1 MLTWLAVKAWTA
13 SMWKSFTSFC
23 KERWELLVGVVVGVL
38 GVLVVTRRGDDGK
51 ALEAKG
57 DLIDTIMGSQQ
68 EADEK
73 QRAALEKNLDA
84 FLTTNEQAKEDF
96 KDKITGLDEEK
107 KERVKEILT
116 SESPEEE
123 IAAKLKEYLN

>member
-1 MLTWLAVKAWTA
+1 MLTWLAVKAWTT

-51 ALEAKG
+51 VLEAKG
-57 DLIDTIMGSQQ
+57 DLIDTIMGGQQ

-123 IAAKLKEYLN
+123 IAAKLREYLN

>member
-1 MLTWLAVKAWTA
+1 MLTWLAVKAWTT

-51 ALEAKG
+51 VLEAKG
-57 DLIDTIMGSQQ
+57 DLIDTIMGGQQ

-96 KDKITGLDEEK
+96 KNKITGLDEEK
-107 KERVKEILT
+107 KERVKEILS

>member
-38 GVLVVTRRGDDGK
+38 GVLALTRRGDAGK

-73 QRAALEKNLDA
+73 QRAALEKNLDT

>member
-38 GVLVVTRRGDDGK
+38 GVLAITRRGDAGK

-73 QRAALEKNLDA
+73 QRAALEKNLDT

-96 KDKITGLDEEK
+96 ENKITGLDEEK

>member
-38 GVLVVTRRGDDGK
+38 GVLVVTRRGDSGK

-73 QRAALEKNLDA
+73 QRAALEKNLDT

>member
-38 GVLVVTRRGDDGK
+38 GVLVVTRRGDSGK

-57 DLIDTIMGSQQ
+57 DLIDTILGSQQ

-73 QRAALEKNLDA
+73 QRAALEKNLDT

>member
-38 GVLVVTRRGDDGK
+38 GVLVVTPRGDSGK

-73 QRAALEKNLDA
+73 QRAALEKNLDT

>member
-38 GVLVVTRRGDDGK
+38 GVLAVTRSGDAGK

-96 KDKITGLDEEK
+96 EDKITGLDEEK

>member
-1 MLTWLAVKAWTA
+1 MAIKAWTA
-13 SMWKSFTSFC
+13 AAWSTFTAFC
-23 KERWELLVGVVVGVL
+23 KERWELLIGVVVGVL
-38 GVLVVTRRGDDGK
+38 GVLALTRRTSDTKK

-57 DLIDTIMGSQQ
+57 ELVDTIMNSEQQ
-68 EADEK
+68 ADEK
-73 QRAALEKNLDA
+73 QRAALEKNLEK
-84 FLTTNEQAKEDF
+84 FLSTNEQAKEEF
-96 KDKITGLDEEK
+96 EGKIAGLDEEK

>member
-123 IAAKLKEYLN
+123 IAAKLREYLN

>member
-38 GVLVVTRRGDDGK
+38 GVLAVTRRGDTGK

-57 DLIDTIMGSQQ
+57 ELIDTIMGSQQ

-73 QRAALEKNLDA
+73 QRAALEKNLDT

>member
-1 MLTWLAVKAWTA
+1 MLTWLAVKAWTT

-51 ALEAKG
+51 VLEAKG
-57 DLIDTIMGSQQ
+57 DLIDTIMGGQQ

-96 KDKITGLDEEK
+96 KNKITGLDEEK
-107 KERVKEILT
+107 KERVKEILS

-123 IAAKLKEYLN
+123 IAAKLREYLN

>member
-38 GVLVVTRRGDDGK
+38 GVLVVTRRGDTGK

-73 QRAALEKNLDA
+73 QRAALEKNLDT

>member
-1 MLTWLAVKAWTA
+1 MLTWLAVKAWTT

-51 ALEAKG
+51 VLEAKG
-57 DLIDTIMGSQQ
+57 DLIDTIMGGQQ